1 MLFRLSVQRTSYPS
15 LRINVMNS
23 SRLRAYRIHSSM
35 VFISRNFQLSPLAAV
50 WYSAPDIDLTFCLF

>member
-23 SRLRAYRIHSSM
+23 SRLRAYRIQLSM

-50 WYSAPDIDLTFCLF
+50 CYSAPDIDLIFRFF

>member
-23 SRLRAYRIHSSM
+23 SRLRAYRIQLSM

-50 WYSAPDIDLTFCLF
+50 WYSAPDIDLTFRFF

>member
-23 SRLRAYRIHSSM
+23 SRLRAYRIQLSM

-50 WYSAPDIDLTFCLF
+50 WYSAPDIDLIFRFF